1 MLPRQQNSNATAT
14 EENRMTELAFTD
26 HTVDTAGPAGP
37 ALARAQAQFGFV
49 PGALARMASS
59 PGLVEAFTTVH
70 AIFERQAKLTPLER
84 EVVVMAVSVYNACH
98 TCVALHTGLLR
109 RLRAESAMIAAL
121 REGRDLADPRLQALR
136 LFVERVL
143 ATRGA
148 VGEPALA
155 AFLAAGYD
163 HQQALDV
170 VLAIGTFTLT
180 TYAKR
185 LTDVPLDPAC
195 EPFRWTEAG

>member
-1 MLPRQQNSNATAT
+1 
-14 EENRMTELAFTD
+14 MTQLAFTT
-26 HTVDTAGPAGP
+26 HTVETAGPQAGP
-37 ALARAQAQFGFV
+37 ALARARSQFGFV

-59 PGLVEAFTTVH
+59 PGLVEAFNAVH

-109 RLRAESAMIAAL
+109 RHQAPPALIEAL
-121 REGRDLADPRLQALR
+121 RDGHEISDPRLQALR

-143 ATRGA
+143 ATRGL
-148 VGEPALA
+148 VGEEALA

-180 TYAKR
+180 TYANR
-185 LTDVPLDPAC
+185 LTGAPLDPPF
-195 EPFRWTEAG
+195 ERFRWQGPA

>member
-1 MLPRQQNSNATAT
+1 MLLRQQNPQTP
-14 EENRMTELAFTD
+14 EETLMTQLAFTD
-26 HTVDTAGPAGP
+26 HTVETAGPEAGP
-37 ALARAQAQFGFV
+37 ALARARQQFGFV

-59 PGLVEAFTTVH
+59 PGLVQGFSAVH

-109 RLRAESAMIAAL
+109 RLQAQPALIEAL
-121 REGRDLADPRLQALR
+121 REGREIGDPRLEALR
-136 LFVERVL
+136 RFVERVL

-180 TYAKR
+180 TYANR
-185 LTDVPLDPAC
+185 LTGVPLDPAF
-195 EPFRWTEAG
+195 EPFRWSGPA